1 MFKSDHEF
9 SCESEDEEQKIEVK
23 TSIKKSQRVEEN
35 ILLQVKH
42 ARTGTNR
49 KRKRKVDYEESSEE
63 EEEVPFACKK
73 CGKWTTD
80 LSRNFEIS

>member
-1 MFKSDHEF
+1 M
-9 SCESEDEEQKIEVK
+9 
-23 TSIKKSQRVEEN
+23 
-35 ILLQVKH
+35 KH

-80 LSRNFEIS
+80 LSQNFEPKLKYFRKRGPSGVDFVVRRL